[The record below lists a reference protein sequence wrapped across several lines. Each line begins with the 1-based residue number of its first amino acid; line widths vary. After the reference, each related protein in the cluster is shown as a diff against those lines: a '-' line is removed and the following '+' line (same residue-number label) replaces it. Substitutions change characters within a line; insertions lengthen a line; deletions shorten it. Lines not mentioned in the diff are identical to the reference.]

1 MLRVTVWYCQ
11 NKDSSWSHNHIE
23 DGWVIDLDRPYST
36 NKKQAISWNNKKW
49 KAVYAFKTTNGLVSE
64 KAACI
69 AAIKMSST
77 YNYVPTDKFVE
88 ELERGVIR

>member
-1 MLRVTVWYCQ
+1 MLRVTAWYCQ
-11 NKDSSWSHNHIE
+11 NKNGSWSFNHIE
-23 DGWVIDLDRPYST
+23 DGWAVDFDRPRSI
-36 NKKQAISWNNKKW
+36 NEHQKVAWSHKKW

-69 AAIKMSST
+69 ATIKMSST